1 MLDRLLPGEEEEHQ
15 KVFEKGIELKRKK
28 LREIQVRT
36 MKWIAVKRWSDIISR
51 IKMSNKL
58 CKIAN
63 IMIIYIFI
71 SNKIVNDTILFHI
84 INCTVQA
91 QKDILMIERM
101 KGHQYGDSRRRDRE
115 SEM

>member
-36 MKWIAVKRWSDIISR
+36 MKLITTKKAICGTTNNEIKASIIVL
-51 IKMSNKL
+51 NTTL
-58 CKIAN
+58 FY
-63 IMIIYIFI
+63 MIY
-71 SNKIVNDTILFHI
+71 
-84 INCTVQA
+84 CTEQA